1 MEEKTH
7 AKCRKQKER
16 SLTHKHLFLDTQTA
30 QTLDKVGKTNSGTNT
45 GIKDK
50 TNACLD
56 KVKCRLLKT
65 RWTKKRLS
73 FQSIYRK
80 RANDWVLVQTHK
92 HSMYKWHR
100 SDELYFDD
108 VNIWQYPF
116 LLLKSITRFILKHN
130 ILAVSSPSVRS
141 MFTNTLT
148 CLLYGFIVFFPY
160 FGKKF
165 R

>member
-56 KVKCRLLKT
+56 KVKCRLPKT
-65 RWTKKRLS
+65 R
-73 FQSIYRK
+73 
-80 RANDWVLVQTHK
+80 
-92 HSMYKWHR
+92 
-100 SDELYFDD
+100 
-108 VNIWQYPF
+108 
-116 LLLKSITRFILKHN
+116 
-130 ILAVSSPSVRS
+130 
-141 MFTNTLT
+141 
-148 CLLYGFIVFFPY
+148 
-160 FGKKF
+160 
-165 R
+165 

>member
-1 MEEKTH
+1 MEEKTR

-30 QTLDKVGKTNSGTNT
+30 QTLDKVGKTNSETNT